1 MKLCLNARVFL
12 KKHLFFLYTCL
23 AHFPSQWFGGI
34 PRCCGIFVDTEQQLS
49 THDPRKDIPRWSYHL
64 ILVLFNYVI
73 MFFESFILAIPKLKK
88 KKKRKRKKRTNEIR
102 NYQQV
107 IQCRRLDWCIF
118 SRYISCL
125 FLWSPSRVSHRHTFI
140 CTNAPQAFLTLF

>member
-1 MKLCLNARVFL
+1 MKLCLNVRVFL

-49 THDPRKDIPRWSYHL
+49 THDPRKDIPRWSYRL

-73 MFFESFILAIPKLKK
+73 MFFESFILAIPKFKKKQKK
-88 KKKRKRKKRTNEIR
+88 KKKKRTNEIR
-102 NYQQV
+102 NYRQV

-118 SRYISCL
+118 SWYISCL
-125 FLWSPSRVSHRHTFI
+125 FYDRPQEFHTD
-140 CTNAPQAFLTLF
+140 TLLFALMRYKGSLRFF